1 MEELKKSKEIIV
13 MKIIIVEVITQKIIE
28 GKK

>member
-1 MEELKKSKEIIV
+1 MEELKNSKEIIV
-13 MKIIIVEVITQKIIE
+13 MKIIIEEVITQKIIK